1 MSTIECPSCRSERI
15 WKDGIRYTRNG
26 DVQRYLCRECGYRFS
41 ETSWN
46 GSDDPEYVQRIHR
59 EPLNT
64 HPRLFSNRQICVT
77 QPTGAKNLV
86 EVESRIEKWAAGA
99 TKVDEATVKGKIV
112 EYLWWMK
119 KQGYK
124 PRTIEFR
131 VASMQRLIRLGAN
144 ILDVES
150 VKETIAKTD
159 SWCET
164 TKFHACNTYT
174 NFLEFLGSTWKKPK
188 YKPNKKFPFIPTER
202 EIDQLIAHC
211 GNKTATA
218 LTVAKETGARIGE
231 ILRLRWINIDAAHR
245 TLSFE
250 AEKGSNARMLNVSPE
265 LIAMLLALPKKNDYV
280 FGTPSGHGDPKS
292 YAGRLAITRKLCAR
306 KLGNPRIKEITFHT
320 LRHWKGT
327 LEYHKTKDIW
337 HVKKVLGHKSITNTE
352 IYIHIEKAKFKETND
367 EFIVKAVDELEE
379 AKKLV
384 EVGFEYVTSLDGYK
398 LFKKRK

>member
-1 MSTIECPSCRSERI
+1 M
-15 WKDGIRYTRNG
+15 
-26 DVQRYLCRECGYRFS
+26 
-41 ETSWN
+41 
-46 GSDDPEYVQRIHR
+46 
-59 EPLNT
+59 
-64 HPRLFSNRQICVT
+64 
-77 QPTGAKNLV
+77 V